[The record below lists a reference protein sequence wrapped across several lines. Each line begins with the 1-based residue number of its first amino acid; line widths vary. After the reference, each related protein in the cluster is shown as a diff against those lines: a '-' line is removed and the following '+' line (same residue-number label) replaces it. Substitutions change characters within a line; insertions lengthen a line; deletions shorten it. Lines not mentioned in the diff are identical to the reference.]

1 MGDEGKGTKKKGRL
15 KKWILGIG
23 GFLVFLMIVSSCG
36 DDSESESVDV
46 ESEGASEV
54 GEPQEQ
60 ETSEEKNTET
70 EEVVEEGSTTD
81 KNEESSAKEEVE
93 NYKNKCQTATFQ
105 YNNLLRYEDQYKGHS
120 YKFTAE
126 VLQLMD
132 GGKTLRVSYEEPND
146 ESFNT
151 NEVVIFDSRT
161 YDTVKILQDDTIT
174 VYADYVGGQ
183 EFTRTI
189 NDTKVTV
196 PCFRMYAADIS
207 GVTDT
212 EFYGKDME
220 NIDYVEIYG
229 DVLASDVGAAMDG
242 FSHYCLYDLNKDGR
256 KEMLICTGQSE
267 ADAKT
272 NVYTVDEIGGVSYI
286 GEYWGNLMYY
296 QAEDGDGLYGVYGHM
311 GCETVYRIYMPDN
324 KVFCTELWSKEVGAS
339 GYYENENYVPYVDGN
354 DTSLLEQG

>member
-132 GGKTLRVSYEEPND
+132 NGKTLRV
-146 ESFNT
+146 
-151 NEVVIFDSRT
+151 
-161 YDTVKILQDDTIT
+161 
-174 VYADYVGGQ
+174 
-183 EFTRTI
+183 
-189 NDTKVTV
+189 
-196 PCFRMYAADIS
+196 
-207 GVTDT
+207 
-212 EFYGKDME
+212 
-220 NIDYVEIYG
+220 
-229 DVLASDVGAAMDG
+229 
-242 FSHYCLYDLNKDGR
+242 
-256 KEMLICTGQSE
+256 
-267 ADAKT
+267 
-272 NVYTVDEIGGVSYI
+272 
-286 GEYWGNLMYY
+286 
-296 QAEDGDGLYGVYGHM
+296 
-311 GCETVYRIYMPDN
+311 
-324 KVFCTELWSKEVGAS
+324 
-339 GYYENENYVPYVDGN
+339 
-354 DTSLLEQG
+354 